1 MATIKFHY
9 RSKRDKA
16 PLSFKFLHSFKSKNF
31 QYWVKTK
38 LEVSRDYWENYHQK
52 NEIENYDMEHFQL
65 ETKSE
70 LNKIK
75 KHILK
80 EFPNKPDQTS
90 ISKKWLEREMNQ
102 YYFNIANGVPK
113 TLVKYIEFY
122 I

>member
-1 MATIKFHY
+1 M
-9 RSKRDKA
+9 
-16 PLSFKFLHSFKSKNF
+16 
-31 QYWVKTK
+31 KTK